1 MDHRNL
7 HNRYK
12 FTGKVVLDTPLH
24 VGGGTPDIRT
34 DSTIVRDHLDQPYIP
49 GSSLKGAFRS
59 ATEALAW
66 VWNIDVCQFI
76 PSDDI
81 RCVSSDMRR
90 QSADQLGIESTFND
104 LVSELGEDKALERLG
119 DYVCDG
125 CQLFGSTVMASK
137 VRFLDLTLTDGQTA
151 LTQIRDG
158 VAIDRDSG
166 NAADGLKF
174 DYEVLPAG
182 AEFAFAMHATN
193 VTTKQFALL
202 AAGIREMQQGAVPLG
217 GNRSRG
223 LGKCRL
229 VDVEAFGLKL
239 ADEGKRMENATELLS
254 RYIRSGSLESLDMDK
269 VFDKAV
275 KSLES
280 PNA

>member
-1 MDHRNL
+1 MDHRSL

-12 FTGKVVLDTPLH
+12 FTGTIVLDTPLH
-24 VGGGTPDIRT
+24 VGGGAPDIRT

-59 ATEALAW
+59 AAEALAW
-66 VWNIDVCQFI
+66 VWDIDVCQFI

-81 RCVSSDMRR
+81 NCVSSDMRR
-90 QSADQLGIESTFND
+90 KSADRRDYESTFKA
-104 LVSELGEDKALERLG
+104 LIEELGEDRALERLG

-137 VRFLDLTLTDGQTA
+137 VRFLDLSLTDGQAA

-182 AEFAFAMHATN
+182 AEFGFAMHAEN
-193 VTTKQFALL
+193 VTKQQFALL
-202 AAGIREMQQGAVPLG
+202 AAGIREMQEGAVPLG

-223 LGKCRL
+223 LGHCRL
-229 VDVEAFGLKL
+229 IDVELNGIELTD
-239 ADEGKRMENATELLS
+239 DEGERCPGAVADLVKYVRK
-254 RYIRSGSLESLDMDK
+254 GSLPSMDIDT
-269 VFDKAV
+269 VFNEALT
-275 KSLES
+275 SLE
-280 PNA
+280 A